1 MAKAALTLGRLA
13 EQINLLYSGSTMLTG
28 VKTTEE
34 EIKYLLVQ
42 QINRLLK
49 TERLQE
55 MNLNDYRLP
64 DTTII
69 SNYTVST
76 VVADGDRSYF
86 ELPAFPIAA
95 PHGMGLYE
103 VVVVDTVDNIE
114 YEMVPVPSGYLR
126 TFLSL
131 YPNWKN
137 KFYAFSESFGGAT
150 GGWYSWDGGRRVL
163 LNSSDFATG
172 HTVKIKLLLVDIA
185 GMNDTDILPIPA
197 DMEATVI
204 EGVMNLLRARLPEDK
219 VIDDSSAR

>member
-76 VVADGDRSYF
+76 VVAEGDRSYF

-114 YEMVPVPSGYLR
+114 YEMVPVPTCL
-126 TFLSL
+126 TAQTL
-131 YPNWKN
+131 P
-137 KFYAFSESFGGAT
+137 
-150 GGWYSWDGGRRVL
+150 
-163 LNSSDFATG
+163 
-172 HTVKIKLLLVDIA
+172 LV
-185 GMNDTDILPIPA
+185 T
-197 DMEATVI
+197 
-204 EGVMNLLRARLPEDK
+204 R
-219 VIDDSSAR
+219 